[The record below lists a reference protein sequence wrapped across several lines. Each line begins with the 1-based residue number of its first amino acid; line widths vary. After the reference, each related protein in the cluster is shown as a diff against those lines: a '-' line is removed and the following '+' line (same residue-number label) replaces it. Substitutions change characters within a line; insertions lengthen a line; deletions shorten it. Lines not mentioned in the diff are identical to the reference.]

1 MSIRFKRGWWRK
13 LDLRRQEPVKDRV
26 CLMPNDRDEAAF
38 QRLAEEVKALRL
50 VLEDTR
56 RSIREVRQLVG
67 PFGVPMPDGTLLVQS
82 LFGIKYLI
90 DPLDLIIAPNLVV
103 YRQWEADLSAMMA
116 AYASPNLTF
125 VDVGANFG
133 YFSCLMGALIGN
145 RGTGRI
151 WAVEPNPN
159 CVTLLRKNVSI
170 NWSMC
175 PITVLPSGAG
185 EKAAK
190 LELIVPRN
198 RSANGALKG
207 KTKRAVGADEDVFKV
222 EVKPLDV
229 LLPPDLTVDLMKIDV
244 EGHEWSVLAGARKV
258 IERSPNIRII
268 MEWAP
273 AQMKDAGYNAS
284 AMSDLFEALGLA
296 VYLQRPGFTLA
307 QPTGT
312 PLTRSELA
320 SLGYENLVLQR
331 RSEALAS

>member
-1 MSIRFKRGWWRK
+1 MSHSS
-13 LDLRRQEPVKDRV
+13 
-26 CLMPNDRDEAAF
+26 DEVAF
-38 QRLAEEVKALRL
+38 QRLAEEIKALRL

-56 RSIREVRQLVG
+56 RSVREIRQLVG
-67 PFGVPMPDGTLLVQS
+67 PFGLPMPDGTLLVQS

-90 DPLDLIIAPNLVV
+90 DPNDLIIAPNLVV

-116 AYASPNLTF
+116 AYASPDMAF

-133 YFSCLMGALIGN
+133 YFSCLMGSLIGN
-145 RGTGRI
+145 RGRGRI

-159 CVTLLRKNVSI
+159 CVTLLRKNISI

-175 PITVLPSGAG
+175 PIAVLPNGAG

-207 KTKRAVGADEDVFKV
+207 KTKRSIGADEDVFKV
-222 EVKPLDV
+222 DVKPLDA
-229 LLPPDLTVDLMKIDV
+229 LLPSDLNVDLMKIDV

-273 AQMKDAGYNAS
+273 AQMKDAGYDAT
-284 AMSDLFEALGLA
+284 AMADLFDALGLA
-296 VYLQRPGFTLA
+296 VYLQRPGFALA
-307 QPTGT
+307 QPAGS
-312 PLTRSELA
+312 PLDRSELA

-331 RSEALAS
+331 RSQLT